1 MGSPCSWI
9 VIGSQTR
16 FVFVLDTTFVIIR
29 RLEATMASR
38 YFIILLVSI
47 LLISPGCLED
57 NESEDEGG
65 ITTIDPNHPFAGE
78 WTAQYG
84 YQMYF
89 FEYENSCSA
98 EWNVDTDTATHI
110 IDCTDSTG
118 IKTTNVN
125 NYSFVGNVLFM
136 QGIQS
141 TIEYDDP
148 SKDTVTADTS
158 ITTICAAYVPRDI
171 AADEASW
178 TSEVNSVTWPTYCT
192 QIVGLEATSNSQ
204 TANNYVG
211 FLDNSSIYGLEIN
224 PIEDF
229 SRIYAAMNE
238 ENCTSSESGDWLGVW
253 NDPWCTTNFGENVDS
268 VTHQN
273 GELCFENDNDQGC
286 WNMTVSNRVMWLQGD
301 LFGGQEDICAVY
313 IQSEQFTPTGAYN
326 LSVNTVEGDDGYIPV
341 DWDDLW
347 ADPDYTT
354 WENERMSAYN
364 AESANQPDWCS
375 EPIFDWLHWAS
386 SPAE

>member
-1 MGSPCSWI
+1 MNLKHLQLI
-9 VIGSQTR
+9 
-16 FVFVLDTTFVIIR
+16 
-29 RLEATMASR
+29 
-38 YFIILLVSI
+38 LVSLI
-47 LLISPGCLED
+47 LFSPGCISD
-57 NESEDEGG
+57 DESEDENT

-89 FEYENSCSA
+89 FEYENSCST

-118 IKTTNVN
+118 IKTTAVY

-158 ITTICAAYVPRDI
+158 ITTLCAAYVPRDI
-171 AADEASW
+171 AADEISW
-178 TSEVNSVTWPTYCT
+178 AAEVNSVTWPAYCT
-192 QIVGLEATSNSQ
+192 QVVGIEATSNSQ
-204 TANNYVG
+204 TTNNYVG
-211 FLDNSSIYGLEIN
+211 FLDNSSIYGFDIN
-224 PIEDF
+224 PLEDF
-229 SRIYAAMNE
+229 SRMYVANNA
-238 ENCTSSESGDWLGVW
+238 ENCTSAEPDEWIGVW
-253 NDPWCTTNFGENVDS
+253 NDPWCITNYGENLDA

-273 GELCFENDNDQGC
+273 GELCFEYDNNQTC
-286 WNMTVSNRVMWLQGD
+286 LNMTLSNRVMWLQGG
-301 LFGGQEDICAVY
+301 LFGGGEDTCGVY
-313 IQSEQFTPTGAYN
+313 IQSEQFTATGAYN
-326 LSVNTVEGDDGYIPV
+326 LSFNTVEGDDGYIPV

-364 AESANQPDWCS
+364 AESANQPSWCV